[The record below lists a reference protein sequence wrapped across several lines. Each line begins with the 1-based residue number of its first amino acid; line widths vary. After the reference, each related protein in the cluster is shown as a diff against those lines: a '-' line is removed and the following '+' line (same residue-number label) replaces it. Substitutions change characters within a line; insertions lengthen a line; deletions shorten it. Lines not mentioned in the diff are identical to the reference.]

1 MVRGVW
7 METKNYHK
15 MSEEELT
22 ELCKKG
28 DDKAL
33 QLLIKRL
40 EGVISN
46 CVSSFLDERFERE
59 DLMQEGLV
67 AAFGAILSYDSS
79 KGAALNTYASVCIQ
93 NALKNFVKKKN
104 NALLSADADFVPF
117 GDEALGG
124 NAAEDEYISSE
135 SYRNLRKSLKKILS
149 ETEYTVLSLFT
160 QGMSYAEISQQTGQ
174 SVKGVDGTLQ
184 RIRKKLK
191 TIL

>member
-1 MVRGVW
+1 

-15 MSEEELT
+15 MSEEELVK
-22 ELCKKG
+22 LCKTG

-33 QLLIKRL
+33 QLIIKSL
-40 EGVISN
+40 EGVITV
-46 CVSSFLDERFERE
+46 CVSGFVDERFERE

-79 KGAALNTYASVCIQ
+79 RGAALNTYAAVCIN

-117 GDEALGG
+117 GDEALGSY
-124 NAAEDEYISSE
+124 AAEDEYISSE
-135 SYRNLRKSLKKILS
+135 SYKILRESLKKVLS
-149 ETEYTVLSLFT
+149 ATEYTVLSLFT
-160 QGMSYAEISQQTGQ
+160 QGMSYAEISEITGQ

-184 RIRKKLK
+184 RVRKKLK
-191 TIL
+191 SIL